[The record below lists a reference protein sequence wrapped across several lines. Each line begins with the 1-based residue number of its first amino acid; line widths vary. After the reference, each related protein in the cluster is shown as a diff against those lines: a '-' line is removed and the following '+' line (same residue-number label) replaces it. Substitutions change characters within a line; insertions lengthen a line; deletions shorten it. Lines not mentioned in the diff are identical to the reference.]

1 MGNYLPGSADGPDP
15 KSTRYSMSM
24 NELPEEL
31 KIREY
36 EALVDKLSASLAR
49 IEEENRSL
57 DAELTRFQGLYFS
70 RLGHLFLYND
80 ILDAAVRAEEARRN
94 PTPENTAAAHEAQER
109 LRENREGQQDRGS
122 AEEVAITSELKNLYR
137 EVIQVI
143 HPARASDEWDRLY
156 RVRVTE
162 EVNAA
167 FAKGDEKQIQRLR
180 DEFQQ
185 APMPNNVGKRLI
197 LLIRQQ
203 YDLRK
208 HIEER
213 RKALEELQTGEQ
225 ASFRAEF
232 AENEKH
238 EEDAFAVLAKEL
250 QERILENTRKA
261 AALSLVPT
269 GFTRFSS

>member
-1 MGNYLPGSADGPDP
+1 MA
-15 KSTRYSMSM
+15 M

-57 DAELTRFQGLYFS
+57 DAELTRFQAQYFS

-80 ILDAAVRAEEARRN
+80 ILDASVRAEEARRN
-94 PTPENTAAAHEAQER
+94 PTPENTAAAQEAQER

-122 AEEVAITSELKNLYR
+122 VEEVSITSELKNLYR

-156 RVRVTE
+156 RVRITE
-162 EVNAA
+162 EVNVA
-167 FAKGDEKQIQRLR
+167 FGKGDEKQIQRLR

-185 APMPNNVGKRLI
+185 APMPSNVGKRLI

-261 AALSLVPT
+261 SALHLVPT
-269 GFTRFSS
+269 GFIRFAS